1 MRKKNIYVWNLV
13 GMFMFVRSMSAEI
26 CSRCCVSKFI
36 KNDSKHK
43 VETVSKANCS
53 LYWRIQR
60 EERERRSVEVFV
72 EWKEM
77 KKIKDLD
84 LEIAV
89 DKRISEL
96 KNLSTKEK
104 SRRSMA
110 IWSKFI
116 SGNVNEKRSS
126 GGSSQDVDVGKVSSK
141 FFLWFS
147 WFSGSI
153 LALFYAFV
161 RVFRKG
167 FFLRFSGSCHN
178 SIVSMDAKKLFVL
191 SGDVLHLNI
200 KPKYKGHF

>member
-1 MRKKNIYVWNLV
+1 MHKKNIYVWNLV

-26 CSRCCVSKFI
+26 CSRCCVSKFV
-36 KNDSKHK
+36 KNGSKHK

-77 KKIKDLD
+77 KKIKDLN
-84 LEIAV
+84 LKIAV

-141 FFLWFS
+141 FFFWFS

-167 FFLRFSGSCHN
+167 FFCVFQGHVTIQSFQW
-178 SIVSMDAKKLFVL
+178 MPKKLFVL